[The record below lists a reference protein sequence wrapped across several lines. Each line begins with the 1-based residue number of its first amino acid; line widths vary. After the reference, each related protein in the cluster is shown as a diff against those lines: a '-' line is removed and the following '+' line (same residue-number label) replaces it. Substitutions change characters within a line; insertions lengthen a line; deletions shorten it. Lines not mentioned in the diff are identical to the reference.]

1 MSKIDDKHMA
11 MINYHVNKFSGSD
24 VPASVLK
31 SKAKLIYAETR
42 KTYDPSKGDFES
54 YLNKNLMGLNR
65 FVSGSMQVRMPEYK
79 QQKMRT
85 VMDTIHDEYGDDDN
99 VDFTHMSKILHMK
112 PKTIK
117 SIYAGAHRSI
127 IADPA
132 VADFM
137 PVNTLGQAGGY
148 DAEKLY
154 QSLPTQMHRDV
165 YDYAMGEHGKEL
177 LKTNAQIA
185 MRIGMSESY
194 VRKIKEDV
202 LAALKVS

>member
-11 MINYHVNKFSGSD
+11 MINFHVNKFSGSD

-31 SKAKLIYAETR
+31 SKAKLIYADTVR
-42 KTYDPSKGDFES
+42 TYNPSKGDFES
-54 YLNKNLMGLNR
+54 YLNMNLMGLNR
-65 FVSGSMQVRMPEYK
+65 FVGGSMQIRMPEHK

-117 SIYAGAHRSI
+117 SIYTGARRGI
-127 IADPA
+127 VTDPA
-132 VADFM
+132 MEDFVSVSAPGM
-137 PVNTLGQAGGY
+137 AGNY
-148 DAEKLY
+148 DSERLY
-154 QSLPTQMHRDV
+154 QSLPTQIHKDV

-185 MRIGMSESY
+185 MKLGMSETY
-194 VRKIKEDV
+194 VRKLKEDV
-202 LAALKVS
+202 LAKLKVI